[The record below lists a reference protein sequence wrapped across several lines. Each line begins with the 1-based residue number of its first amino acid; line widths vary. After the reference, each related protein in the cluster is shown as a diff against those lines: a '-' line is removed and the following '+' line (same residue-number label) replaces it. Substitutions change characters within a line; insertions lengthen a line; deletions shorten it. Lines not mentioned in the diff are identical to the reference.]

1 MDHVH
6 SLYHASEITD
16 YPSSK
21 IKIKQY
27 KKNKVDYEIWNYD
40 KDFLAY
46 EDKEQNMLCRSVIFS
61 FPQKRLLAYSPGKT
75 ILPNL
80 FCNLFNNQ
88 KDIYINEYIDGT
100 MVHLFYDPRIQSWE
114 IASKNAVSGN
124 YFLSDN
130 VKKTSKT
137 LRDMFVECLTC
148 KTRSSTN
155 DLHSIELLKSFP
167 KNYSYTFNMLHPNNV
182 IIYPVTHTSLY
193 LTAVYDITP
202 KTKRIVN
209 IPPII
214 YENWNF
220 LQNSTILFPKS
231 ITIESWS
238 DMSHMALFKKNQDVV
253 GYMTLHLPS
262 GKRCKFINPK
272 YEEMK
277 HIRKLDPQYV
287 LHYLCL
293 KRMNLID
300 NYLQFFPQFRKNF
313 FIYKKHCDEF
323 IEDLHTAYLVKYVW
337 RNMNDAI
344 NEKYDKYIHDIHREI
359 YLPSLKNNK
368 ILITKKVIHD
378 YIMNKPPGEIL
389 YSLYHEKRYILRKM

>member
-1 MDHVH
+1 
-6 SLYHASEITD
+6 
-16 YPSSK
+16 
-21 IKIKQY
+21 
-27 KKNKVDYEIWNYD
+27 
-40 KDFLAY
+40 
-46 EDKEQNMLCRSVIFS
+46 
-61 FPQKRLLAYSPGKT
+61 
-75 ILPNL
+75 
-80 FCNLFNNQ
+80 
-88 KDIYINEYIDGT
+88 

-155 DLHSIELLKSFP
+155 DLDSIELLKSFP

-182 IIYPVTHTSLY
+182 IIYPITHTSLY

-238 DMSHMALFKKNQDVV
+238 DMSHMALFKKNQDLV
-253 GYMTLHLPS
+253 GLSL
-262 GKRCKFINPK
+262 I
-272 YEEMK
+272 
-277 HIRKLDPQYV
+277 HI
-287 LHYLCL
+287 
-293 KRMNLID
+293 
-300 NYLQFFPQFRKNF
+300 
-313 FIYKKHCDEF
+313 
-323 IEDLHTAYLVKYVW
+323 
-337 RNMNDAI
+337 
-344 NEKYDKYIHDIHREI
+344 
-359 YLPSLKNNK
+359 
-368 ILITKKVIHD
+368 
-378 YIMNKPPGEIL
+378 
-389 YSLYHEKRYILRKM
+389 